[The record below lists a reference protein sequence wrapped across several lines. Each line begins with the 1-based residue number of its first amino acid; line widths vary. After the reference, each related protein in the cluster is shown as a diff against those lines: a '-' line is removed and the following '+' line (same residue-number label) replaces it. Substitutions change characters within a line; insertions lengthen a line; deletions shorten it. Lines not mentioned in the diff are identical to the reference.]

1 MRKLIVILI
10 ALATAL
16 PAFSQTTTPPKSKK
30 KKINLGNRAGDHFM
44 LQLSRDSWTGAA
56 DTVSDRIKG
65 FSKGFNTYL
74 MLDLPFKA
82 DQRFSAAIGLGVST
96 SNIGFK
102 KTIVD
107 ISANTPYLPFMRVD
121 TLDHYKKYKLTS
133 AYLELPVEIRFTANP
148 ERPAKTFKF
157 ALGAKVGTLLGAHT
171 KGKTLQDKNGNSI
184 SGRTDKVSARSYFN
198 STKLAATARIG
209 YGYFGVFAAYNFTTI
224 FKNAV
229 TPDTK
234 LLQIGLTISGL

>member
-74 MLDLPFKA
+74 MLDHPFKA

-148 ERPAKTFKF
+148 ERPAKTLSLPSEQKWEHCWELIQKEKRYRIKMATALADVQIKF
-157 ALGAKVGTLLGAHT
+157 LQGVILIQQNLLLPH
-171 KGKTLQDKNGNSI
+171 
-184 SGRTDKVSARSYFN
+184 VSAMVILVFLLHIILLLYLKMPLHQIPN
-198 STKLAATARIG
+198 SFKLG
-209 YGYFGVFAAYNFTTI
+209 
-224 FKNAV
+224 
-229 TPDTK
+229 
-234 LLQIGLTISGL
+234 